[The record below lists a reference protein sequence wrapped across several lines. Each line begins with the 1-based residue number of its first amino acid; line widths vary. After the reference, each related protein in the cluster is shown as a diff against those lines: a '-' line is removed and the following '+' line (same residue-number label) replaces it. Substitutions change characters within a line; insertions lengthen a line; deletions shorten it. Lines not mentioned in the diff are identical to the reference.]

1 MTVASNQALVKPR
14 LEFPVPV
21 RSVQEGVSFLVL
33 EECAG
38 GHGLIIRRSSRYG
51 RKLNRFW
58 TVWARE
64 WLLKLDVKYAV
75 QVMIEKNSVRVVSE
89 LPAWRWI
96 GAASHL
102 LANIV
107 PLGEPP
113 MRMYYWKGREY
124 EGYWKVH
131 PHADLTNIIKGLDLP
146 KALTDFYEIYPH
158 WNSVHFSRYGI
169 EREKCLM
176 PEWEMRM
183 TVELKVALACAQN
196 GVPRNRTCLYVCTC
210 R

>member
-1 MTVASNQALVKPR
+1 MATISNQAANKPR
-14 LEFPVPV
+14 LEFPIPV
-21 RSVQEGVSFLVL
+21 RSVHEGASFLVL

-38 GHGLIIRRSSRYG
+38 GHGLIVRRSRHG

-64 WLLKLDVKYAV
+64 WLLKLDAKYAI
-75 QVMIEKNSVRVVSE
+75 QVTTEKNSVRVVSE
-89 LPAWRWI
+89 LPVSRWV

-102 LANIV
+102 LANVV

-131 PHADLTNIIKGLDLP
+131 PRADLTSIVRNLDLP
-146 KALTDFYEIYPH
+146 KALTDFYEVYPF
-158 WNSVHFSRYGI
+158 WNSVHFNRYGI
-169 EREKCLM
+169 EREKCLV

-183 TVELKVALACAQN
+183 TVELKVALACARD
-196 GVPRNRTCLYVCTC
+196 GVPLRLYP
-210 R
+210 